1 VRSDWSQMARNF
13 QQELYRRIFLDEPY
27 EEYIRKTVAS
37 VYDGECDDQLTL
49 RRRLRRRLDEYQKN
63 VPPHVRAARRAE
75 EIRKSRGLPTDNDFG
90 SSWIEYVMTLN
101 GPEPR
106 LYRESAID
114 YQFYVDKQLAPVA
127 DAILQFKSTSLQEI
141 TDKQLGLF

>member
-1 VRSDWSQMARNF
+1 MPTVRGSKQGSKKRYAGMVTSPAENDLNAGFEIIFKGLESVRSDWSQMARNF

-90 SSWIEYVMTLN
+90 SKMDKKNIEWRKVI
-101 GPEPR
+101 
-106 LYRESAID
+106 S
-114 YQFYVDKQLAPVA
+114 
-127 DAILQFKSTSLQEI
+127 
-141 TDKQLGLF
+141 